1 LEADWEIELLSDS
14 PVIDACWPGFVDL
27 RLAPERVNELSE
39 ANELQALAVT
49 LVRLNAEVS
58 PVWTAKCDLWKVEAF
73 DPYELDALLESA
85 DNASAAACYIDLLPR
100 SDQQWHLPVK
110 AVAACKHLCAELHVV
125 PLRNCR
131 ADLII
136 RRAVIAQVVDNN
148 LGVTAYLTAC
158 GATPNDATRQ
168 LGLALAAF
176 ADSVMAAA
184 SPVAGG
190 SKLQ

>member
-1 LEADWEIELLSDS
+1 MEADWEIELRSDS
-14 PVIDACWPGFVDL
+14 QVIDACWPGFVDL
-27 RLAPERVNELSE
+27 RLAPERVTELSE
-39 ANELQALAVT
+39 TNEFQALAVA
-49 LVRLNAEVS
+49 LVRLNAQVS
-58 PVWTAKCDLWKVEAF
+58 PVWTTKCDLWKVDAF

-85 DNASAAACYIDLLPR
+85 DNAIAAACYIDLLPR
-100 SDQQWHLPVK
+100 SDQQWHLPVE

-136 RRAVIAQVVDNN
+136 RRAVIAPVVDNN

-158 GATPNDATRQ
+158 GATPNDANAQ

-176 ADSVMAAA
+176 ADSVVAAG
-184 SPVAGG
+184 SPVAGS